1 MRHEKKFEQTSLVR
15 EECRMIRLKMRI
27 KLREVADHLGC
38 ELEHVSRW
46 ENGKVNFSKK
56 RLIKYIELCEEW
68 QS

>member
-1 MRHEKKFEQTSLVR
+1 MYNAKLPEQTSSIR
-15 EECRMIRLKMRI
+15 EECRMTRLKKRV

-56 RLIKYIELCEEW
+56 RLIKYIELCKEW